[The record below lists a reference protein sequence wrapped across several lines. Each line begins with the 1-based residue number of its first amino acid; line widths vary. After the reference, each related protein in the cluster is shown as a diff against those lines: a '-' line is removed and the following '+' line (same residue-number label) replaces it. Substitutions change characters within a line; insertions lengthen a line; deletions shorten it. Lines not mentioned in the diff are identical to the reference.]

1 MTLARVSTI
10 SFVSPKETLPD
21 TYVPG
26 PAPIPAGYFFEVNY
40 ELL

>member
-10 SFVSPKETLPD
+10 SFVSPDGDLPD

-26 PAPIPAGYFFEVNY
+26 PAPIPAGDFFEVV
-40 ELL
+40 L